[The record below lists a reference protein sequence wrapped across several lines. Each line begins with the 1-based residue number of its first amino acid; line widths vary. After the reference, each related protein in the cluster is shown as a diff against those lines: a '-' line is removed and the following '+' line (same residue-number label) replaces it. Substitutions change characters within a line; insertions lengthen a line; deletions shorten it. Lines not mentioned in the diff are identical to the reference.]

1 MKKNQFLS
9 AVKKVEKDG
18 RILIPKLLR
27 DQLKLTDEDRI
38 MINAILDTDTNETI
52 LEIRKEIR
60 KEIKKCKLQKL

>member
-9 AVKKVEKDG
+9 VVKKVEKDG
-18 RILIPKLLR
+18 RVLIPKLLR

-52 LEIRKEIR
+52 LEVRKEN
-60 KEIKKCKLQKL
+60 KKCKLQKL

>member
-52 LEIRKEIR
+52 LEIRKEN
-60 KEIKKCKLQKL
+60 KKCKLQKL

>member
-9 AVKKVEKDG
+9 VVKKVEKDG

-52 LEIRKEIR
+52 LEIRKEI
-60 KEIKKCKLQKL
+60 KKCKLQKL